1 MDVFFRFIREGLAI
15 LLAGGL
21 LGLTWY
27 SELRS
32 VARDSETLT
41 PSEALSLVSAAT
53 NDSSLIAPTQSALN
67 NLLESDPSDAR
78 TLFGLGWVAQLAG
91 NERDALEWYGRAASE
106 IGELQKF
113 IHYNRSFISSA
124 RNEALNPIEEL
135 EAALRIDPRFALA
148 EQRLR
153 MLREAPRE

>member
-1 MDVFFRFIREGLAI
+1 MDGIVRFMREGLAI
-15 LLAGGL
+15 LLAVAL

-27 SELRS
+27 TELRS
-32 VARDSETLT
+32 VARDSDVLT

-53 NDSSLIAPTQSALN
+53 KDASLIAPTQSALQG
-67 NLLESDPSDAR
+67 LLKSDPSDAR

-91 NERDALEWYGRAASE
+91 NEREALEWYGRAASE

-113 IHYNRSFISSA
+113 IHYNRSFVSSA
-124 RNEALNPIEEL
+124 HNEALNPIEEL